1 MNCKFILFF
10 LCIFLYSCENKSSK
24 IKHTNNFELYSNNGF
39 ALIYND
45 KLYKN
50 RIVSKKIDERSL
62 IVFNNKL
69 RKDTVV
75 KITNLLNGKDLIAK
89 IGKNS
94 KYPIFYNS
102 VISDRIAKDL
112 DIDKYEP
119 YIKIQTVISN
129 NSFIINKAK
138 TFDEEKKVANK
149 APVKNISIKNLG
161 IVEKIDKKSDI
172 KKISNFSYI
181 IKFADLFF
189 EDSAFL
195 LKKRL
200 NLEFNIKN
208 VFIKKIS
215 DNKYRVYKGP
225 YKNLES
231 MKKEF
236 NNIRNLNFENIEIIK
251 L

>member
-1 MNCKFILFF
+1 MKYKHFLLFLIFF
-10 LCIFLYSCENKSSK
+10 LISCESHKSKVKYTDS
-24 IKHTNNFELYSNNGF
+24 FELYSNKGF

-50 RIVSKKIDERSL
+50 KTVNRKINERSL
-62 IVFNNKL
+62 IVFNDKL
-69 RKDTVV
+69 EKDTVV

-94 KYPIFYNS
+94 KYPLFYNS
-102 VISDRIAKDL
+102 VISNRIAKDL
-112 DIDKYEP
+112 DIDKSEP
-119 YIKIQTVISN
+119 YIKIQTINTKS
-129 NSFIINKAK
+129 SFIINKAK
-138 TFDEEKKVANK
+138 TFDEEKKVADK
-149 APVKNISIKNLG
+149 APVESISIQNIG
-161 IVEKIDKKSDI
+161 INEKINKKNYLN
-172 KKISNFSYI
+172 KINNFNYI
-181 IKFADLFF
+181 IKFADLYF

-200 NLEFNIKN
+200 KLEFNIEN

-215 DNKYRVYKGP
+215 INNYRVYKGP

-231 MKKEF
+231 LKNEF
-236 NNIRNLNFENIEIIK
+236 NNINKLDFENIEIIK

>member
-1 MNCKFILFF
+1 MIYKIIFFFSFIL
-10 LCIFLYSCENKSSK
+10 LISCENQSSK
-24 IKHTNNFELYSNNGF
+24 IKYKNNFELYSNKGF
-39 ALIYND
+39 ALIYSD

-50 RIVSKKIDERSL
+50 RTVNKKIENRSL

-69 RKDTVV
+69 SIDTVV
-75 KITNLLNGKDLIAK
+75 KITNLLNGKNLIAK

-112 DIDKYEP
+112 EIDESEP
-119 YIKIQTVISN
+119 YIQIQTIISN

-149 APVKNISIKNLG
+149 APIEDISIKN
-161 IVEKIDKKSDI
+161 IAINKKNIKKSDV
-172 KKISNFSYI
+172 KIINNFNYI
-181 IKFADLFF
+181 IKFADLYF
-189 EDSAFL
+189 EDSAIL

-200 NLEFNIKN
+200 NIEFNIKN
-208 VFIKKIS
+208 VFVKKIS
-215 DNKYRVYKGP
+215 TNKYRVFKGP
-225 YKNLES
+225 FKNLES
-231 MKKEF
+231 LQKEF
-236 NNIRNLNFENIEIIK
+236 NNINNLNFENIEIIK